1 MSQCVMCFRKSTKQ
15 RIIDR
20 HTNICTEC
28 KKKIAIIDASNN
40 KPSDG
45 MNEYLACSNH
55 DSTNSMQ
62 ELQDNNDRMN
72 KDCESYISIGTDL
85 NLTKSQNTNTNDE
98 TFVLTEETLKKPMSE
113 VSVQDILKINA
124 HSNKSIEAKLDTFI
138 SHANIKLENMNK
150 RMEFLEAEN
159 TKKDDENAVLKDIIV
174 NMQSC
179 LNKSDSDK
187 RNKNVIIQGI
197 PEGKIS
203 VENMDLECDLDKIK
217 WLLKLTGNEYFNNET
232 INNLDISR
240 LGKPKHGYNRTI
252 KIICQSNVERE
263 AFLKGAN
270 KLKNLAK
277 PWRKVY
283 IKKDQHPVYIG
294 ENNRLRRKMN
304 ELKKIPGNA
313 NRVIKIINGK
323 LLIDDIKVDEN
334 TFFH

>member
-1 MSQCVMCFRKSTKQ
+1 M
-15 RIIDR
+15 
-20 HTNICTEC
+20 
-28 KKKIAIIDASNN
+28 
-40 KPSDG
+40 
-45 MNEYLACSNH
+45 
-55 DSTNSMQ
+55 
-62 ELQDNNDRMN
+62 
-72 KDCESYISIGTDL
+72 
-85 NLTKSQNTNTNDE
+85 
-98 TFVLTEETLKKPMSE
+98 
-113 VSVQDILKINA
+113 
-124 HSNKSIEAKLDTFI
+124 
-138 SHANIKLENMNK
+138 
-150 RMEFLEAEN
+150 
-159 TKKDDENAVLKDIIV
+159 

-179 LNKSDSDK
+179 LNKSDSDI

-197 PEGKIS
+197 PEGKIT

-270 KLKNLAK
+270 KLKNLAE

>member
-1 MSQCVMCFRKSTKQ
+1 
-15 RIIDR
+15 
-20 HTNICTEC
+20 
-28 KKKIAIIDASNN
+28 
-40 KPSDG
+40 
-45 MNEYLACSNH
+45 MNEYLARSNH

-72 KDCESYISIGTDL
+72 KDCESDISIGTDL

-98 TFVLTEETLKKPMSE
+98 TFVLTEDTLKKPMSE
-113 VSVQDILKINA
+113 VSVQDIFKINA
-124 HSNKSIEAKLDTFI
+124 HSNKSTEAKLDTFI
-138 SHANIKLENMNK
+138 GHANINLENMKK

-159 TKKDDENAVLKDIIV
+159 TKKDDGNAVLKDIIV

-179 LNKSDSDK
+179 LNKSDSDI

-197 PEGKIS
+197 PEGKIT

-240 LGKPKHGYNRTI
+240 LGKPNHGYNRTI

-270 KLKNLAK
+270 KLKNLAE

-283 IKKDQHPVYIG
+283 IKKTSTPFTLV
-294 ENNRLRRKMN
+294 
-304 ELKKIPGNA
+304 KIFDF
-313 NRVIKIINGK
+313 VEK
-323 LLIDDIKVDEN
+323 
-334 TFFH
+334 